1 MSLERN
7 SKKKHVKEQK
17 REILLDN
24 DSVKKKQIPLLS
36 HYREKTI
43 TIKNLAPID
52 KLSEIEKAVL
62 DIAEEIFKLKKYD
75 VKFSIKNKSDIE
87 RYPIIGKL
95 YSRCVSK
102 LHYSK
107 GYSKD
112 EIFLAIQNLEN
123 ECWIVSEGRRTKLEI
138 LNDDNYKNVIELIRN
153 NPGVH
158 ALDNKIEKELGMT
171 RSPFI
176 KRVITLLRYKIIR
189 VHKIGKILHFFI
201 EEVPSYHDELKALF
215 LNSMIRKL
223 IKEIFKNI
231 YISGVQL
238 GNVLNEPVHK
248 IHYYLKK
255 IKDLN
260 IIKKI
265 KDKTGRE
272 CYWINNNLLS
282 SYNKVFKEPDFTS
295 FLMRDTNI

>member
-7 SKKKHVKEQK
+7 GKKRPIKEQK

-24 DSVKKKQIPLLS
+24 DSIKKKKIPLLS
-36 HYREKTI
+36 NYREKTI
-43 TIKNLAPID
+43 TKKSLASID

-75 VKFSIKNKSDIE
+75 TKFSIKNKSDIE

-138 LNDDNYKNVIELIRN
+138 LNDVNYKNVIELIRN

-215 LNSMIRKL
+215 LNSLIPKL

-248 IHYYLKK
+248 IHYYLKR

-265 KDKTGRE
+265 KDKTGRRS
-272 CYWINNNLLS
+272 YWVNNNLLS
-282 SYNKVFKEPDFTS
+282 SYNKIFKEPDFTF
-295 FLMRDTNI
+295 FLV